1 MLCSQVKMSSELS
14 WMYLRHIHLRRLLW
28 LQPVLGLP
36 VYLPWCIQAASF
48 SSTSTFTA
56 EMENPASPQAYSS
69 TLVKV
74 WSSGELLLSW
84 TEGSPQSFTS
94 PGRIWGTMLTTDC
107 QPRLLAMLYASGP
120 SRKVAKFN
128 HVPDLS
134 KTQQETLWPWRITS
148 KQGDTKGAV
157 KDLGP

>member
-48 SSTSTFTA
+48 SSTSTLTA

-84 TEGSPQSFTS
+84 TKGSPLLS
-94 PGRIWGTMLTTDC
+94 PLQVQAGSGGPCWRLIVSQDFWQCCMLQDHLEKLPNLIMF
-107 QPRLLAMLYASGP
+107 QIFL
-120 SRKVAKFN
+120 K
-128 HVPDLS
+128 HS
-134 KTQQETLWPWRITS
+134 KKRCGHEE
-148 KQGDTKGAV
+148 
-157 KDLGP
+157 